1 MNTPKRP
8 IIPFLFSILLL
19 FKVLS
24 GVGSLAYA
32 QQPITMI
39 ICIES
44 FILAYVAVMMHI
56 RSGGVKPLSVLLI
69 VVIVLDVLTIVI
81 TDLTNEVDSFIYA
94 RLIGVEVWYI
104 LILFYFRFSK
114 KFKAFK
120 AYEPIANA

>member
-56 RSGGVKPLSVLLI
+56 RSGGGK
-69 VVIVLDVLTIVI
+69 T
-81 TDLTNEVDSFIYA
+81 SF
-94 RLIGVEVWYI
+94 
-104 LILFYFRFSK
+104 ST
-114 KFKAFK
+114 
-120 AYEPIANA
+120 AYSGHCTRCANNCNN